1 MRPRRA
7 RAALLIFA
15 VTALLIY
22 AVGIE
27 PRWVAVRRVRV
38 PCPGLTAPARFV
50 LFADVD
56 FPRAAA
62 GRRVVRRVVREE
74 RPDAVLV
81 AGDFFDRPETIAN
94 PEILREGARELA
106 SLEAPA
112 GVILAPGEEESD
124 GLPAVRA
131 ALSGGAVAIGENEAV
146 PVDTRGGRVDL
157 FVADTPT
164 DSAPWGLTRIAG
176 RPAVASDGRTRDTW
190 AVFDGAQAASWKD
203 VVITLAFR
211 VDRPDTYLD
220 LRFGWRQPGGAA
232 TGTGWRLVRHE
243 YHPTF
248 RLASRLPGGLR
259 VTGRQESGYEPEPG
273 IWHRARIVLTD
284 GGTATRIRA
293 RFWPERGVEPRLWTV
308 DAEATGP
315 GGRATGTVAFGGRF
329 GDRAIADL
337 SVTTQDGRVLLRE
350 TFDDRERFLATWR
363 QPSRLLAWA
372 TSPARGPRLV
382 LAHDPD
388 IVYDLDRIGAP
399 APVLVLAGHTHGGQI
414 RLPFLPPFYTSTRL
428 PRRYASGFHVWRGLP
443 LYVTPGIGTSVLPAR
458 FLVRPEVALVDL
470 VPEPPPR

>member
-7 RAALLIFA
+7 RAALLLFA
-15 VTALLIY
+15 VTALVIY

-38 PCPGLTAPARFV
+38 PCPGLTAPASFV

-62 GRRVVRRVVREE
+62 GRRVVRRVVRDE
-74 RPDAVLV
+74 RPDAILV

-94 PEILREGARELA
+94 PEILREGAQELA

-112 GVILAPGEEESD
+112 GRILAPGEEESD

-131 ALSGGAVAIGENEAV
+131 ALSGGAATIGENVAV
-146 PVDTRGGRVDL
+146 PLDTRGGRIDL
-157 FVADTPT
+157 YVADTQT
-164 DSAPWGLTRIAG
+164 DPAPWGLTRISG
-176 RPAVASDGRTRDTW
+176 RNTVASDGRTIDTSV
-190 AVFDGAQAASWKD
+190 VFDGDDAASWND
-203 VVITLAFR
+203 VVITLAFL
-211 VDRPDTYLD
+211 VGGPDAYVD
-220 LRFGWRQPGGAA
+220 LRFGWRQPGGAE

-248 RLASRLPGGLR
+248 RLIPRLPGDLR
-259 VTGRQESGYEPEPG
+259 VTGRIESGYEPEPG
-273 IWHRARIVLTD
+273 IWHRARIVLTNE
-284 GGTATRIRA
+284 GTLTRIRA
-293 RFWPERGVEPRLWTV
+293 RFWPERGVEPRVWTI

-315 GGRATGTVAFGGRF
+315 GRGEAGTIAFGGRF
-329 GDRAIADL
+329 GDRALADL
-337 SVTTQDGRVLLRE
+337 SVTSPDGRILLRE
-350 TFDDRERFLATWR
+350 RFDDRERFLATWR

-372 TSPARGPRLV
+372 ASPAQGPRLV

-388 IVYDLDRIGAP
+388 IVFDLDRIGAP
-399 APVLVLAGHTHGGQI
+399 PPVLVLAGHTHGGQI

-428 PRRYASGFHVWRGLP
+428 PRRYASGFHVWRGIP

-458 FLVRPEVALVDL
+458 FLVRPEVTLIDL
-470 VPEPPPR
+470 VPERQPR